1 MDEKFLTL
9 LQDFAEQL
17 PSFLTILGC
26 MIFAVVRWQRN
37 PRVSIVVLIALFIL
51 LIQSIVFTIVYNRV
65 PDWIIDSAEV
75 MSKAA
80 VSQNVYLVLGI
91 VSNCFLSIGL
101 AVLLV
106 GIFMRRDLPPRTGAS
121 WPPKPV

>member
-1 MDEKFLTL
+1 MDEKLLRL

-26 MIFAVVRWQRN
+26 VIFAVVRWRRN
-37 PRVSIVVLIALFIL
+37 PRVSLVVLIALVIL
-51 LIQSIVFTIVYNRV
+51 LIESVVFTIVYNWV

-80 VSQNVYLVLGI
+80 VSQKVYLVLGI
-91 VSNCFLSIGL
+91 ISNCFLSIGFE
-101 AVLLV
+101 VLLV
-106 GIFMRRDLPPRTGAS
+106 GIFIRGDLPLGTGAS

>member
-1 MDEKFLTL
+1 MDEKLLRL

-26 MIFAVVRWQRN
+26 VIFAVVRWQRN
-37 PRVSIVVLIALFIL
+37 PRVSLVVLIALFIL
-51 LIQSIVFTIVYNRV
+51 LIQSVVFTIVYNWV

-75 MSKAA
+75 TSKAA
-80 VSQNVYLVLGI
+80 VSQKVYLVLGI
-91 VSNCFLSIGL
+91 ISNCFLSIGL

-106 GIFMRRDLPPRTGAS
+106 GIFMRRDLPPGTGTS